1 MSESNLENIAFRL
14 NGYETAAGSTFVAEM
29 NEGGE
34 TVTVTCSNNAEFP
47 IILAQTD
54 TQILSVCPLFTLDDV
69 AEEDH
74 AALNK
79 ILLQLSPVVPLSSF
93 GYQGDSILLYG
104 AMAVNTLFENLAHE
118 LEVQANNTLDVLESL
133 TEFLKPE

>member
-1 MSESNLENIAFRL
+1 MSESNLENIAFKL
-14 NGYETAAGSTFVAEM
+14 NGHETNTGTTFVAEI
-29 NEGGE
+29 NEGGD

-54 TQILSVCPLFTLDDV
+54 TQILSVCPLFNLADIDSSR
-69 AEEDH
+69 EHE
-74 AALNK
+74 LNK

-93 GYQGDSILLYG
+93 GYQGDSIILYG

-133 TEFLKPE
+133 TEYLN